1 MKFSQLINES
11 NALSRYNKSKNIE
24 NVKESQWD
32 IIKRIRK
39 ENSGDLFVSYRSI
52 ERLGI
57 NPNFKFKSPIG
68 IYAYP
73 IDYDIKNNT
82 EKGTQFFG
90 GDRTN
95 FIYVFKLTNGKMLD
109 NSYTEND
116 LKIDIKKLK
125 TFYPDFDFNNIDFQN
140 SRYSKMNDGITR
152 KISLNT
158 PDVNIIPLTKIF
170 TITYILSDKNPVKW
184 NKLLRKLGYSGISD
198 NGDNVIN
205 DWGRSETIFFSNKN
219 LKIIEVINLK
229 ESNKNQ
235 DIKFKNLKWF
245 RYANYKNEKIQFKRN
260 KLIWIDGD
268 WIGGNWEAN
277 GEWHNGIW
285 HFGKWSGG
293 IWLNGKWLN
302 GYWLGGTWIKGVWI
316 IGWIYDPL
324 KKGNFEKDWEWKGDL
339 VRSTINPK
347 DYFKS
352 H

>member
-24 NVKESQWD
+24 NAKESQWD

-39 ENSGDLFVSYRSI
+39 ENSGDLFVSHRSI

-73 IDYDIKNNT
+73 IDYDIKINT
-82 EKGTQFFG
+82 EETTGFTG
-90 GDRTN
+90 ADITN

-109 NSYTEND
+109 NSYTENN

-125 TFYPDFDFNNIDFQN
+125 TFYPDFDFNNIDFKT
-140 SRYSKMNDGITR
+140 SKYSKSKDSIQFKNNPNM
-152 KISLNT
+152 KI

-170 TITYILSDKNPVKW
+170 TITYILSDKNPIKW

-245 RYANYKNEKIQFKRN
+245 RYATYKNQKIQFKRD

-277 GEWHNGIW
+277 GEWRNGIW
-285 HFGKWSGG
+285 HMGKWWDGT
-293 IWLNGKWLN
+293 W
-302 GYWLGGTWIKGVWI
+302 YAGTWIKGVWI

-339 VRSTINPK
+339 VRSSINPK